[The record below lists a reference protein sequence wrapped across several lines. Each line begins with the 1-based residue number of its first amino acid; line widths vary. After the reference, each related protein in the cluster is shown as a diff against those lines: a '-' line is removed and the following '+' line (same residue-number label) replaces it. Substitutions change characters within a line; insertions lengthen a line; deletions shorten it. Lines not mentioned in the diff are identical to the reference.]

1 MRNPADSLFQLWN
14 RCSTWD
20 NHLSSQTRLYVVNPE
35 INEVCIGLLQTLYVN
50 KVRAPGFPAIRLA
63 NALGFEE
70 DDVKKG
76 LDEMADKGLVE
87 RVDEGYRI
95 SEEGYLMVQQR
106 ETNKCP
112 FL

>member
-1 MRNPADSLFQLWN
+1 M
-14 RCSTWD
+14 
-20 NHLSSQTRLYVVNPE
+20 NPE

-70 DDVKKG
+70 D
-76 LDEMADKGLVE
+76 EMADKGLVE

-95 SEEGYLMVQQR
+95 SEEGSLMVQQR